1 MLEYSKFL
9 SVSGIVTVEITVSD
23 RDKQR
28 EPAICTVIRE
38 VLEASPRSRELVP
51 YIKISGIVPGN
62 SIKLYMLCEATEAPR
77 RLYTLYNN
85 GELKKII
92 EDWLRGFEAASNI
105 VTLTVYLVDYCKC
118 LSDFGTYV
126 LMLVCD

>member
-1 MLEYSKFL
+1 MYFL
-9 SVSGIVTVEITVSD
+9 SVSGIVTVEVTISD

-38 VLEASPRSRELVP
+38 ILEKDPRSRELVP
-51 YIKISGIVPGN
+51 YIKICGIEPIN
-62 SIKLYMLCEATEAPR
+62 SIKLYMLCETTEAPR
-77 RLYTLYNN
+77 LLHYLYEN

-105 VTLTVYLVDYCKC
+105 VIRTISLVDYYKC

-126 LMLVCD
+126 LMLVCA